1 MKKTYLSYIVYAA
14 AALIIIGFL
23 MPWATVAT
31 SVTGVSK
38 GLLSSLE
45 NTPYAGKIA
54 GKLSE
59 VTDAIGNMGDVS
71 IKSTVRGYQVPI
83 LVNDKS
89 SKVAISLAQIFFEET
104 EDLDK
109 KSYLVYL
116 FPIAGVVCAVLV
128 FLGDKNMI
136 HIIAMT
142 VLAGAISIVG
152 LFKLYTL
159 DVSSTMVKI
168 SIQSGLWAILYS
180 FLFIS
185 MAGIAWLAL
194 DKDRS

>member
-31 SVTGVSK
+31 SVTGVSS

-45 NTPYAGKIA
+45 DTPYAGKIA

-59 VTDAIGNMGDVS
+59 ATDAIGNMGDVG

-83 LVNDKS
+83 LVNNKS

-116 FPIAGVVCAVLV
+116 LPIAGVVCAVLV
-128 FLGDKNMI
+128 FLGDKNKVY
-136 HIIAMT
+136 IIAMT

-180 FLFIS
+180 FLFIL
-185 MAGIAWLAL
+185 MTGIAWLAL
-194 DKDRS
+194 DKDRP